1 MTIATGD
8 RQGRDGGAGRWGP
21 VRERCR
27 TPGRDREPTAAVAL
41 GIGPGGI
48 EEPGLVEHQRQAGEG
63 EDRYYRMVPNDRS
76 LVVGRTL
83 FTLSEMGLKG
93 STSRRRLGSPGI
105 LFPFE

>member
-1 MTIATGD
+1 
-8 RQGRDGGAGRWGP
+8 
-21 VRERCR
+21 
-27 TPGRDREPTAAVAL
+27 
-41 GIGPGGI
+41 
-48 EEPGLVEHQRQAGEG
+48 
-63 EDRYYRMVPNDRS
+63 MVPNDRS